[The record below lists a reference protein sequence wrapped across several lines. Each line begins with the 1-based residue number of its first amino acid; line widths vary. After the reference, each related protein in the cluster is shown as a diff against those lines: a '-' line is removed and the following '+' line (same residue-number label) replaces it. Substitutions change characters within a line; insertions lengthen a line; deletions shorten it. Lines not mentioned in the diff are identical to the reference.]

1 MSSAAERRAL
11 IDAVEHL
18 PDGTAA
24 APSRAL
30 RIFLNCRGAGH
41 ARRGLRASKR

>member
-11 IDAVEHL
+11 IDAIEHL

-30 RIFLNCRGAGH
+30 RISMNY
-41 ARRGLRASKR
+41 

>member
-11 IDAVEHL
+11 IDAIEDL

-30 RIFLNCRGAGH
+30 WILMNY
-41 ARRGLRASKR
+41 